1 MNLIK
6 ALNIFFIILIISLL
20 PFGFTSYT
28 GNKIYYLIFSAISSY
43 ALLISFKKN
52 SISFE
57 SFFSLLLWLGF
68 WFKFTVQIS
77 FLNSLFP
84 EGAGIFDYQPN
95 SYDQVLII
103 ASVSILAFLLARIF
117 RLKFIFDYENLQ
129 TNKYNNDHYL
139 NFYINYRKIIFLTY
153 FFCIIFF
160 ATTNFIF
167 VFFQKGMIPSTILP
181 YGLNNFINWLLMFGL
196 TTFSSLLI
204 FFEFKFKKKNSN
216 NLIKFS
222 LFETFISSISV
233 LSRAM
238 IFNGTAII
246 YGFYRLVEIE
256 NIEIKKNTFIKYFLI
271 IFILFM
277 MSLLIVSKIRQS
289 KDFPV
294 GHQVHSYI
302 PIVETKSVDGISIE
316 PSKIIKVTNDLT
328 KEFNQILFLVAGR
341 WVGIEGVMAVYANKN
356 LNFNSFL
363 ISFNDEFDYSNSFYE
378 NTVKGSK
385 HTYKK
390 SPKIFTVY
398 VPGIVAFLFYA
409 NSLIFLF
416 FGIFLLCIFCS
427 LLELFAYKAS
437 KGNIIFS
444 YIIGNV
450 LAYRLAHFGYL
461 PQNSYKLILA
471 ICMNLLFM
479 YLLFKVIRLFWNK

>member
-6 ALNIFFIILIISLL
+6 IVNIFFIALILILL

-28 GNKIYYLIFSAISSY
+28 GNKIYYLIFTLISSY
-43 ALLISFKKN
+43 ALLTSFKKD

-57 SFFSLLLWLGF
+57 SFFSILMWLGF

-84 EGAGIFDYQPN
+84 EGAGIFDYRPN
-95 SYDQVLII
+95 SYDQVLLI
-103 ASVSILAFLLARIF
+103 ASVSIIAFISARIF
-117 RLKFIFDYENLQ
+117 RLKFIFNYENFK
-129 TNKYNNDHYL
+129 TIKYNNDNYL
-139 NFYINYRKIIFLTY
+139 GFYSSFRKIIIISYLIFV
-153 FFCIIFF
+153 IFF
-160 ATTNFIF
+160 SITNFIF
-167 VFFQKGMIPSTILP
+167 VFFQKGMIPTTILP
-181 YGLNNFINWLLMFGL
+181 LGLNNFINWLLMFGL

-204 FFEFKFKKKNSN
+204 YFEFLYKKKNSN
-216 NLIKFS
+216 ILVKYG

-246 YGFYRLVEIE
+246 YGFYRLIE
-256 NIEIKKNTFIKYFLI
+256 FDSLKIKKSSFIKYFFI

-277 MSLLIVSKIRQS
+277 MSLLIVSKLRQS

-294 GHQVHSYI
+294 GHQVHTYL
-302 PIVETKSVDGISIE
+302 PTVETKIVDGVE
-316 PSKIIKVTNDLT
+316 KKPSSIIKMTNDLT
-328 KEFNQILFLVAGR
+328 KEINQIIFLVAGR
-341 WVGIEGVMAVYANKN
+341 WVGIEGVMAVYANKD
-356 LNFNSFL
+356 LNFSSF
-363 ISFNDEFDYSNSFYE
+363 ITSFNDEFDYSNSFYE
-378 NTVKGSK
+378 NTVKRSK

-398 VPGIVAFLFYA
+398 VPGIVAFLFYT

-427 LLELFAYKAS
+427 VFELLAYKIS
-437 KGNIIFS
+437 RGNIIFS
-444 YIIGNV
+444 YVIGNV
-450 LAYRLAHFGYL
+450 LAYRLVHFGYL

-471 ICMNLLFM
+471 ICMNLIFM
-479 YLLFKVIRLFWNK
+479 YLLFKIIKLFLNK